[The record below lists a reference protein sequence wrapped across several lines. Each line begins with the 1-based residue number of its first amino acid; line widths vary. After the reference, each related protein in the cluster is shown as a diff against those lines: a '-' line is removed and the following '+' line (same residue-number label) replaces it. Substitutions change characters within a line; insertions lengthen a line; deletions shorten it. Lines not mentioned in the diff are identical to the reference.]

1 MAYLDEELEVDIVRP
16 RRGALRLL
24 VPPAGDEVDTLR
36 SNIQTAASASG
47 KTNPTERTG
56 SAGGGELTMAA
67 AAAAAALGLLG
78 FLPRVGL
85 RLRGR
90 RVAARGGIPI

>member
-67 AAAAAALGLLG
+67 AAAAALGLLG